1 MDIRPEHIDIATR
14 YKLLIGSIV
23 PRPIAVVSTLSPDGK
38 PNLAPFSFFS
48 GVGSNPL
55 TLLFCPAN
63 DASGREKDT
72 LRNCKPH
79 AEGGTGEF
87 VVNVA
92 PTSIIHKVV
101 AASEPLPHGESEFE
115 LAGLTPVPSSVVGPS
130 RVLESPVAF
139 ECRTLQIIR
148 TNPGAPSGGNI
159 VIGQVVSVFVRDDAI
174 NERHHIDAD
183 VLDLAGRMGG
193 AAYCTTRE
201 RYDVPM
207 GRDAIAHPFT
217 PDRDR

>member
-1 MDIRPEHIDIATR
+1 MYIRPELIDIAAR

-23 PRPIAVVSTLSPDGK
+23 PRPIAVVSTLSPDGR

-48 GVGSNPL
+48 GVGSNPM

-87 VVNVA
+87 VVSVA

-101 AASEPLPHGESEFE
+101 AASEALAHGESEFE
-115 LAGLTPVPSSVVGPS
+115 FVGLTPVPSSVVRPP
-130 RVLESPVAF
+130 RILESPVAF
-139 ECRTLQIIR
+139 ECQTLHVIR

-159 VIGQVVSVFVRDDAI
+159 VVGRVVSVFVRDDAI
-174 NERHHIDAD
+174 NDRHHVDPD

-201 RYDVPM
+201 RFDVPM
-207 GRDAIAHPFT
+207 GREALAHPFT
-217 PDRDR
+217 PGQHR